1 MFTYK
6 QISYDRWP
14 ATCDNIKELSNCL
27 FYWLYSS
34 SWTLINGLSRDRFR
48 HVCHRDQ
55 VHMLC
60 LASPSWF
67 RDEFLADES
76 YLPSRLFHIGHE
88 NRTVVLMMSREADF
102 LRYSTLTLAIVL
114 LILTQIWVLGWVSC
128 ITDYLSLAIIEL
140 LGAHVCHQNRNST

>member
-1 MFTYK
+1 
-6 QISYDRWP
+6 
-14 ATCDNIKELSNCL
+14 
-27 FYWLYSS
+27 
-34 SWTLINGLSRDRFR
+34 
-48 HVCHRDQ
+48 
-55 VHMLC
+55 MLC

-114 LILTQIWVLGWVSC
+114 LILKFGYWG
-128 ITDYLSLAIIEL
+128 EF
-140 LGAHVCHQNRNST
+140 HV